1 MERDVFYLR
10 VAKALSGCQLVE
22 QKLKLYITEAFDLVR
37 KKLEGELPF
46 KLSGDQYEDSSLER
60 LIDAFSKLSDNEELV
75 KALRKFKDERNLLSH
90 KAIVLC
96 IYPDGEFDESSARDM
111 EPKLDAIEKEAE
123 RIWGELHKVE
133 GRVMVNLYFDK
144 IPPVA
149 G

>member
-1 MERDVFYLR
+1 
-10 VAKALSGCQLVE
+10 
-22 QKLKLYITEAFDLVR
+22 VR